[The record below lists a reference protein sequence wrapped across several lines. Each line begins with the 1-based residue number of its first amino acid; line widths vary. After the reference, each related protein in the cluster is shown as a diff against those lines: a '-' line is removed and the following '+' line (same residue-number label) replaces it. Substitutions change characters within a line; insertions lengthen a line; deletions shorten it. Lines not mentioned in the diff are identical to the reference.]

1 MILNHIRPALWNLK
15 PAGNHQSGA
24 VRPTPA
30 SGCRRPAFGSVPL
43 TKLLPE
49 FSESFQSLPGFKPRQ
64 PGSRLLYRDQEAPMP
79 DLFAPL
85 IAIAELAL
93 LPAQSLAGVRI
104 QLKLRSLRT
113 VTIRVTHLVKKAL
126 PMRHKIS
133 TSHRNPLKHRTLQR
147 HE

>member
-1 MILNHIRPALWNLK
+1 
-15 PAGNHQSGA
+15 
-24 VRPTPA
+24 
-30 SGCRRPAFGSVPL
+30 
-43 TKLLPE
+43 
-49 FSESFQSLPGFKPRQ
+49 
-64 PGSRLLYRDQEAPMP
+64 MP

-133 TSHRNPLKHRTLQR
+133 TYHRNPLKHRTLQR

>member
-1 MILNHIRPALWNLK
+1 MLFGQPVL
-15 PAGNHQSGA
+15 QA
-24 VRPTPA
+24 V
-30 SGCRRPAFGSVPL
+30 GGPAFASVPV
-43 TKLLPE
+43 TKFLPE
-49 FSESFQSLPGFKPRQ
+49 FYESFQSLPGCKPRQ

-79 DLFAPL
+79 DPFAPL
-85 IAIAELAL
+85 IAIAQLAL
-93 LPAQSLAGVRI
+93 LPAQTLSGSRI

-133 TSHRNPLKHRTLQR
+133 THHRNPLKNRILKR